1 MADLNRDPGFPQP
14 EGDASG
20 PAPTPAMNLTTIQE
34 RLAKAF
40 RQGNMG
46 EVARLN
52 ALAKEIQTRL
62 VKQSR
67 TDPRFTRVQMN
78 PEAASEEDRA
88 YADALVRNLG
98 TIRQMVETTNAASDF
113 SEGPSVGEEVAGV
126 AAAGA
131 AGEAASRAA
140 SSGAVGRSQAAATGA
155 KKALEQSARIAGDR
169 AVASQFGAATAKGAA
184 QEAADRVGTAR
195 TATKRATKKAGKGAQ
210 KGVANVRAQQLAAEQ
225 ANKAAQKTA
234 RKAATTAGQ
243 EGAEAATKKGLA
255 KGFAATAAR
264 TAPRIFAAMPLAMAE
279 VAIAPIMAFYK
290 TTEQTKSFLGRLEK
304 LSELKGGPLGVDDLN
319 TDTLDV
325 LSTSPQLLD
334 AMLKGGVIDSTA
346 YAFANPEGAAEQ
358 GMQIGGGGIQ
368 RGGDTFLVRGSVPS
382 DTAAMPES
390 ILRKRDSGVRR
401 IGDDS
406 PIEPIS
412 DDDSTPTARK
422 KAASNAMA
430 RRSARM
436 SPPDYSMEAMF
447 GPKPEGDVPDLAEA
461 EGAARP
467 ELLKDTKAAKLDTR
481 RKPTKA
487 GLDAEGQAAL
497 ERIKAHNAARATPT
511 LAPPK
516 KKKMGKGLQN
526 LLEAFAN
533 MDIKVDSDAI

>member
-1 MADLNRDPGFPQP
+1 
-14 EGDASG
+14 
-20 PAPTPAMNLTTIQE
+20 
-34 RLAKAF
+34 
-40 RQGNMG
+40 MG

-140 SSGAVGRSQAAATGA
+140 SSGAVGRSQTAATGA

-195 TATKRATKKAGKGAQ
+195 TATKRATRAAGKKGAQ
-210 KGVANVRAQQLAAEQ
+210 KAVANVRAQQLAAEQ
-225 ANKAAQKTA
+225 VNKAAQKTA

-243 EGAEAATKKGLA
+243 EGAEAVTKKGLA

-334 AMLKGGVIDSTA
+334 AMLKGGVIDNTA

-368 RGGDTFLVRGSVPS
+368 RGGDTFLFRGSVPS

-430 RRSARM
+430 RRSAKM

-447 GPKPEGDVPDLAEA
+447 GAKPEGDVPDIADA
-461 EGAARP
+461 PADP
-467 ELLKDTKAAKLDTR
+467 TVTKI
-481 RKPTKA
+481 

-497 ERIKAHNAARATPT
+497 ERVKAHNAARATPT